1 MEVIVVGAGQAG
13 NHIAQVL
20 SMENHDVTVIDINRA
35 RLQRVE
41 DSLDVRTICDHGAS
55 PQALEAAGAQNA
67 HLVAA
72 VTDSDEV
79 NLIASVTARQ
89 LGIQD
94 RSAGL
99 QPGLPRWWKDR
110 IPKHTGYRSD
120 NLAAIPDCI

>member
-41 DSLDVRTICDHGAS
+41 DLLDVRTICDHGAS

-72 VTDSDEV
+72 VT
-79 NLIASVTARQ
+79 R
-89 LGIQD
+89 
-94 RSAGL
+94 
-99 QPGLPRWWKDR
+99 
-110 IPKHTGYRSD
+110 
-120 NLAAIPDCI
+120 